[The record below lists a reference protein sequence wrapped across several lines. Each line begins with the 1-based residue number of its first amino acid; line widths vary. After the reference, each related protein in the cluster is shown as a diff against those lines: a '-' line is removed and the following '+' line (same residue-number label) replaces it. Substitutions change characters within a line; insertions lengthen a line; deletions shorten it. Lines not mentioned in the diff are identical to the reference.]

1 MKKLLI
7 GTLVAASV
15 AFSAGFGS
23 ASTDMDKTVD
33 NPFIGGKSNFLIA
46 TASESGSY
54 YKAGVKMSKQL
65 TNAYSATTDGSGQNL
80 DLLSQ
85 NLVNVAFVQG
95 DIFNEWKSKNPG
107 LAEKFTVI
115 ITERTE
121 HVHLITKKGTTEDD
135 LQKKGSKVLVGLSKS
150 GGAGSYRNMQ
160 LLEPNYIAEPMF
172 GEIDAIA
179 INDLKQGKI
188 TGIIRTAH
196 VEPGDVLISKVLA
209 DESLTIEDLD
219 DSDLNDKITL
229 NGETRPIYNFVSQNV
244 QKGMFAKSAKML
256 ETRVYIVINNE
267 LTSRKQRA
275 EIADLVSMYK
285 TTLFN

>member
-1 MKKLLI
+1 
-7 GTLVAASV
+7 
-15 AFSAGFGS
+15 
-23 ASTDMDKTVD
+23 
-33 NPFIGGKSNFLIA
+33 
-46 TASESGSY
+46 
-54 YKAGVKMSKQL
+54 
-65 TNAYSATTDGSGQNL
+65 
-80 DLLSQ
+80 
-85 NLVNVAFVQG
+85 
-95 DIFNEWKSKNPG
+95 
-107 LAEKFTVI
+107 
-115 ITERTE
+115 
-121 HVHLITKKGTTEDD
+121 
-135 LQKKGSKVLVGLSKS
+135 
-150 GGAGSYRNMQ
+150 MQ
-160 LLEPNYIAEPMF
+160 LLESNYIAEPMF

-285 TTLFN
+285 ATLFN

>member
-33 NPFIGGKSNFLIA
+33 NPFTGKPSNFLIA

-54 YKAGVKMSKQL
+54 YKAGVKMAKQL
-65 TNAYSATTDGSGQNL
+65 QNAYPATTDGSGQNL

-85 NLVNVAFVQG
+85 GLANVAFVQG
-95 DIFNEWKSKNPG
+95 DIFNEWKAKNPG
-107 LAEKFTVI
+107 LTEKFTVI

-160 LLEPNYIAEPMF
+160 LLEPNYVAEPMF

-219 DSDLNDKITL
+219 DSDLNDNITL
-229 NGETRPIYNFVSQNV
+229 NGETRPIYNFVNQNV

-275 EIADLVSMYK
+275 EIADIVSMYK

>member
-33 NPFIGGKSNFLIA
+33 NPFTGKPSNFLIA

-54 YKAGVKMSKQL
+54 YKAGVKMAKQL
-65 TNAYSATTDGSGQNL
+65 QNAYPATTDGSGQNL

-85 NLVNVAFVQG
+85 GLANVAFVQG
-95 DIFNEWKSKNPG
+95 DIFNEWKAKNPG

-229 NGETRPIYNFVSQNV
+229 NGETRAIYDFVKKDV

-275 EIADLVSMYK
+275 EIADSVSMYK
-285 TTLFN
+285 ATLFN

>member
-1 MKKLLI
+1 MKKILLS
-7 GTLVAASV
+7 TLFAASV

-54 YKAGVKMSKQL
+54 YKAGVKMAKQL

-85 NLVNVAFVQG
+85 NLVNIAFVQG
-95 DIFNEWKSKNPG
+95 DIFNEWKSKNPA

-172 GEIDAIA
+172 AEIDAIA

-188 TGIIRTAH
+188 TAIIRTAH

-209 DESLTIEDLD
+209 DDSLTIEDLD
-219 DSDLNDKITL
+219 DSDLNDNITL
-229 NGETRPIYNFVSQNV
+229 NGETKPIYNFVNKDV
-244 QKGMFAKSAKML
+244 KKGLFGKSAKML
-256 ETRVYIVINNE
+256 ETKVYVVINNE

-275 EIADLVSMYK
+275 EIADLVNMYK
-285 TTLFN
+285 ATLFN

>member
-7 GTLVAASV
+7 GTLIAASV

-23 ASTDMDKTVD
+23 ASTDMDKTID
-33 NPFIGGKSNFLIA
+33 NPFTGKPSNFLIA

-54 YKAGVKMSKQL
+54 YKAGVKMAKQL
-65 TNAYSATTDGSGQNL
+65 QNAYPATTDGSGQNL

-85 NLVNVAFVQG
+85 GLANVAFVQG
-95 DIFNEWKSKNPG
+95 DIFNEWKAKNPG

-150 GGAGSYRNMQ
+150 GGAGSYKNMQ

-196 VEPGDVLISKVLA
+196 VEPGDVLITKVLA
-209 DESLTIEDLD
+209 NPDLTVEDLD

-229 NGETRPIYNFVSQNV
+229 NGETRAIYDFVSKDV
-244 QKGMFAKSAKML
+244 QKGVFAKSAKML